1 MVDVTPEDM
10 FLSISCPDLDF
21 NSSEVFNTSGD
32 VDEWEQLESTENEVR
47 VTLTAD
53 VNHQLNM
60 HLIVRVVSSHSSPP
74 KGNEIVFS
82 NLKNG
87 ISVEVTLKRFEGDF
101 KCGNRFI

>member
-10 FLSISCPDLDF
+10 FLSISYPDLDF

-60 HLIVRVVSSHSSPP
+60 HLMFEWFLHILLLLRATKLSSVISRMVSA
-74 KGNEIVFS
+74 
-82 NLKNG
+82 
-87 ISVEVTLKRFEGDF
+87 
-101 KCGNRFI
+101 